1 MRFMMKEMELTDNQK
16 FKILYKALLRSCNY
30 ISDRSN
36 RMIIKKAFTEV
47 LQHFGNATNTQGEF
61 QLAHAVAAARI
72 AADDLGLD
80 TSSII
85 AALLQQIPLSTA
97 QETELFKQ
105 KFGSDTLHIVKK
117 LQQISGLRMDKIS
130 IMPENFIQLLLS
142 ISGDIRVLLI
152 KLADRINLMRNIDLL
167 PVAEQKQVSTETQNL
182 YSPLAHRL
190 GLYKIKAELDD
201 LAMQHT
207 LPEVYHSI
215 KKKIEDTAREQK
227 KYFEEFIVPIRK
239 SLQSAGMKFEIKA
252 RTKAIPSI
260 YAKMKKQEIEF
271 DEVYDFFAIRI
282 IIESDPEHEKAEC
295 WKAYSHVTDIYPPN
309 TSRLR
314 DWISAPRP
322 NGYESLHVTVEAP
335 GNNWVEVQIR
345 TQRMDHYAEKGMAA
359 HWRYKEQKGTKSTSD
374 DWLQNI
380 RAMLEKYSPGDDEIA
395 QTAGIGVHSDHIFV
409 FTPEGHL
416 RKLRTGATVLDFA
429 FDIHTEIG
437 QHCNGAKVNNL
448 FVPLKYV
455 LKTGDQ
461 VEVITSKNQKPN
473 IDWLNWVTSSK
484 AITKIKRILKDAE
497 FSQSET
503 GKDLL
508 MRKLSQ
514 LKIEYNDDI
523 GNKLVTFYK
532 AVSALDLFHGL
543 AEGKYDIQKAKEA
556 LQSLPKTEEPRPL
569 PKPFTR
575 IDNSQDKTGKQ
586 KPIIII
592 NDNTPLTDVKFARCC
607 QPVFGDEIFG
617 FVTVS
622 EGIKIHRSNCT
633 NASEMLD
640 RYHYRVVQAR
650 WAEMSE
656 LSSYVATI
664 RLSGNDQ
671 PGILKDIT
679 NIVSVDLKADI
690 RSINLNSRN
699 GKFDGSIM
707 VNVNGKAHLNLI
719 IGKLVRLKGIKKVSR
734 EN

>member
-1 MRFMMKEMELTDNQK
+1 MKHNELTDNQK
-16 FKILYKALLRSCNY
+16 YRILYKELLRSCSY
-30 ISDRSN
+30 ITERNN
-36 RMIIKKAFTEV
+36 RMLIKQAFIEV
-47 LQHFGNATNTQGEF
+47 LHHFGNATNNQGEF
-61 QLAHAVAAARI
+61 QLAHAVAVARI
-72 AADDLGLD
+72 TADDMGLD
-80 TSSII
+80 TNSII
-85 AALLQQIPLSTA
+85 SALLQEMPVITPQQSEAL
-97 QETELFKQ
+97 K
-105 KFGSDTLHIVKK
+105 KRFGTDTYNIIRD
-117 LQQISGLRMDKIS
+117 LQLIKGIRMDKIT

-142 ISGDIRVLLI
+142 ISSDIRVLLI

-167 PVAEQKQVSTETQNL
+167 SLVDQKQVSTETQNL

-190 GLYKIKAELDD
+190 GLYKVKAELDD

-207 LPEVYHSI
+207 MPEVYNSI
-215 KKKIEDTAREQK
+215 KKKIEDTAKEQK

-239 SLQSAGMKFEIKA
+239 SLQAAGMQFEIKA

-260 YAKMKKQEIEF
+260 YSKMKKQEIEF

-282 IIESDPEHEKAEC
+282 ILIANPENEKAEC

-345 TQRMDHYAEKGMAA
+345 SQRMDHYAEKGMAA
-359 HWRYKEQKGTKSTSD
+359 HWRYKEQKGTKSSAD

-380 RAMLEKYSPGDDEIA
+380 RSILEKYTPGDDEIA
-395 QTAGIGVHSDHIFV
+395 QTAGIKMLSDHIFV

-416 RKLRTGATVLDFA
+416 KKLRSGATVLDFA
-429 FDIHTEIG
+429 FDVHTEVG
-437 QHCNGAKVNNL
+437 QHCSGAKVNKL

-473 IDWLNWVTSSK
+473 IDWLNWVTTSK
-484 AITKIKRILKDAE
+484 AISKIKRILKDAE
-497 FSQSET
+497 FSQSEA

-514 LKIEYNDDI
+514 LKVDYNDDI
-523 GNKLVTFYK
+523 GNKLVTYFK
-532 AVSALDLFHGL
+532 AASALDLFHGL
-543 AEGKYDIQKAKEA
+543 AEGKYDVQKVKEA
-556 LQSLPKTEEPRPL
+556 MLPAVKAEEPRPAIR
-569 PKPFTR
+569 PFTK
-575 IDNSQDKTGKQ
+575 INISQDKSGKQ
-586 KPIIII
+586 KPLVII

-607 QPVFGDEIFG
+607 QPVYGDEIFG

-633 NASEMLD
+633 NASEMLE

-650 WAEMSE
+650 WAEQSE
-656 LSSYVATI
+656 LTSYVATI

-690 RSINLNSRN
+690 RSINLNSHN

-707 VNVNGKAHLNLI
+707 VNVNGKAHLSLI
-719 IGKLVRLKGIKKVSR
+719 IGKLVRLKGIRKVSR
-734 EN
+734 ES